1 MRTGWLLL
9 YCRRTLDIK
18 DVMTAIYR
26 MSTMSAPILKLWL
39 QGTLI
44 LNLIFKR
51 SCYTSMSKLEIRAW
65 DATSNAEFGE
75 PMILK
80 FKSASEKYFKNRL
93 NRIGGVC
100 PKN

>member
-1 MRTGWLLL
+1 MAIYILSHDIQ
-9 YCRRTLDIK
+9 DIK
-18 DVMTAIYR
+18 NVMTAIYR

-75 PMILK
+75 FMILK
-80 FKSASEKYFKNRL
+80 FKSVSAKYFKKTDS
-93 NRIGGVC
+93 IG
-100 PKN
+100 